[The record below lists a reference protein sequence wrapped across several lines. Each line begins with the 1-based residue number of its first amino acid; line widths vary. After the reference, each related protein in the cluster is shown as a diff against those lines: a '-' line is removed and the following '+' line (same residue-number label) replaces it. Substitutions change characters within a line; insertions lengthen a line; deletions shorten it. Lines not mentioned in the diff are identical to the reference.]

1 MKNFTFTV
9 CLLGCV
15 LLVSCKKEVSEKENL
30 QSIKTTVVKKD
41 IDKETFEKEVLPLVQ
56 QLYEKDS
63 VKYSLINHIAQKA
76 QKEKNKEIFKMNV
89 ANLKDELAYYKKEM
103 QSK

>member
-63 VKYSLINHIAQKA
+63 VKYSLINHIAKKA

-89 ANLKDELAYYKKEM
+89 ANLKDELKYYKKEM